1 VIDVNLPRKK
11 HHLVKLAAIGIQILK
26 SKVFRQR
33 IPIVV
38 SIHVTN
44 KCNLRC
50 TYCYA
55 NIGGRFNKNCDDFTT
70 AELKRYITEM
80 KALGTRWIIFLG
92 GEPLLRPD
100 IGELIS
106 HVNHQGMLCELVT
119 NGTLIDE
126 NIEKIKDVDLL
137 CISIDG
143 DMGSNDE
150 LRGNGSYKRA
160 LKGLATATERGIKTR
175 IHAVFT
181 RYNINLQDLA
191 HLASLAARF
200 NTTFGFS
207 HPITTNQDTKEQREY
222 LADGHE
228 LISFIQLVKQF
239 RSNGKPVYN
248 SLAALDFS
256 SGNPA
261 GCSLSRDRAS
271 PRGHQVRK
279 KACYAGDRF
288 CYVDSEGFVYPC
300 IESGIK
306 SGLNIREAGFKK
318 AFEHL
323 ISIPCNGCNHIQ
335 YFEANDILDLKP
347 TGIVLGIKTLLR
359 GSK

>member
-1 VIDVNLPRKK
+1 M

-26 SKVFRQR
+26 SKAFRKR

-44 KCNLRC
+44 RCNLRC

-100 IGELIS
+100 IGELIN
-106 HVNHQGMLCELVT
+106 HVNNQGMLCELVT

-143 DMGSNDE
+143 NESSNDIT
-150 LRGNGSYKRA
+150 RGNGSYKRS
-160 LKGLATATERGIKTR
+160 LKGLVTATENGIKTR

-181 RYNINLQDLA
+181 KFNTNPEDLA
-191 HLASLAARF
+191 HLASLATRYK
-200 NTTFGFS
+200 TTFGFS
-207 HPITTNQDTKEQREY
+207 DPITTDQDPGEQREY
-222 LADGHE
+222 LASRSE
-228 LISFIQLVKQF
+228 LTAFIQLVRQS

-248 SLAALDFS
+248 SLAALDFLNAEPTS
-256 SGNPA
+256 YM
-261 GCSLSRDRAS
+261 LSRDRTS
-271 PRGHQVRK
+271 PRGNPCKK

-300 IESGIK
+300 IESGVK

-318 AFEHL
+318 AFEHVNNVR
-323 ISIPCNGCNHIQ
+323 CNGCNHIQ
-335 YFEANDILDLKP
+335 YFEANDILDLRP
-347 TGIVLGIKTLLR
+347 TGLLLGIKTLLR

>member
-1 VIDVNLPRKK
+1 VINTRVRVIDVSFSPKI
-11 HHLVKLAAIGIQILK
+11 HHLMKLAAIGIQILK
-26 SKVFRQR
+26 SKVFRKR

-55 NIGGRFNKNCDDFTT
+55 NVGGRFNKNCEDFST
-70 AELKRYITEM
+70 AELKRYITET

-100 IGELIS
+100 IGDLIS

-160 LKGLATATERGIKTR
+160 SRHGSTQCSR
-175 IHAVFT
+175 
-181 RYNINLQDLA
+181 
-191 HLASLAARF
+191 
-200 NTTFGFS
+200 NTT
-207 HPITTNQDTKEQREY
+207 
-222 LADGHE
+222 
-228 LISFIQLVKQF
+228 
-239 RSNGKPVYN
+239 
-248 SLAALDFS
+248 
-256 SGNPA
+256 
-261 GCSLSRDRAS
+261 
-271 PRGHQVRK
+271 
-279 KACYAGDRF
+279 
-288 CYVDSEGFVYPC
+288 
-300 IESGIK
+300 
-306 SGLNIREAGFKK
+306 
-318 AFEHL
+318 
-323 ISIPCNGCNHIQ
+323 
-335 YFEANDILDLKP
+335 
-347 TGIVLGIKTLLR
+347 
-359 GSK
+359 